1 MHIQRMAACMKV
13 ECAIVSIV
21 KRGGLTQ
28 VEVEKLLEHPIV
40 VIFASYV
47 RRIVKAKTF
56 TPLRMT
62 WIHRLN
68 LSI

>member
-1 MHIQRMAACMKV
+1 MAACMKV
-13 ECAIVSIV
+13 ECVIVSIV
-21 KRGGLTQ
+21 KRGSLTQ

-47 RRIVKAKTF
+47 LRIVKAKTF
-56 TPLRMT
+56 TLLRMT
-62 WIHRLN
+62 WIHGLN

>member
-1 MHIQRMAACMKV
+1 MKV
-13 ECAIVSIV
+13 ECVIVSIV

-47 RRIVKAKTF
+47 LRIVKAKTF
-56 TPLRMT
+56 TLLRMT
-62 WIHRLN
+62 WIHGLY